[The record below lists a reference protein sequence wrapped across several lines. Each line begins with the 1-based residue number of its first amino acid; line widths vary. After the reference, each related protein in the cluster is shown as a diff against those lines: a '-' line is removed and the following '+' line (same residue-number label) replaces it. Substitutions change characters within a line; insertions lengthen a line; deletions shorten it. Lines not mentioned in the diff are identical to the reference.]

1 MDQDEKR
8 IKDYVKDRYG
18 NLSKQVGSCCSSSC
32 CGPETVSKEA
42 IERAMNHYLQ
52 EDLQDLPSGAT
63 EISLGCGNPTALL
76 QLKEGDVVLDLGSGG
91 GIDCFIAAKR
101 VGDNGKVIGVD
112 MTPEM
117 VELARRNVS
126 EMGVTNVEF
135 RLGEIESL
143 PVEDESV
150 DVIISNCV
158 INLSPDKDAVFKEAH
173 RVLRPGGKLCVSDIV
188 TIGELPE
195 EIRNNLE
202 MWSRCVAGAIDKE
215 AYLDKIKEAGFAIK
229 EAEDHSSAERKNVVS
244 IGVSAEKTVT
254 IERT

>member
-1 MDQDEKR
+1 MEQDEKH
-8 IKDYVKDRYG
+8 IKDYVKERYG
-18 NLSKQVGSCCSSSC
+18 SLSKQVGSCCSSSC
-32 CGPETVSKEA
+32 CGSETA
-42 IERAMNHYLQ
+42 GTQDILYALNNYMN

-76 QLKEGDVVLDLGSGG
+76 QLNEGDVVLDLGSGG

-101 VGDNGKVIGVD
+101 VGDRGKVIGVD

-117 VELARRNVS
+117 IELARRNAT
-126 EMGVTNVEF
+126 EMGFTNVEF
-135 RLGEIESL
+135 RLGEIENL
-143 PVEDESV
+143 PVEDESI

-195 EIRNNLE
+195 KIKNNLE

-215 AYLDKIKEAGFAIK
+215 TYLNKIRATGFDVQ
-229 EAEDHSSAERKNVVS
+229 EVEDHSSAKKNNIIS
-244 IGVSAEKTVT
+244 IGVLAE
-254 IERT
+254 RL